1 MKTCHAGHYPILFE
15 ADRCPACEAIERLD
29 KVNLKLQVE
38 IENLKR
44 ELSEDT
50 WNGGA
55 C

>member
-38 IENLKR
+38 IENLKSVGFR
-44 ELSEDT
+44 LRYFS
-50 WNGGA
+50 GK
-55 C
+55 